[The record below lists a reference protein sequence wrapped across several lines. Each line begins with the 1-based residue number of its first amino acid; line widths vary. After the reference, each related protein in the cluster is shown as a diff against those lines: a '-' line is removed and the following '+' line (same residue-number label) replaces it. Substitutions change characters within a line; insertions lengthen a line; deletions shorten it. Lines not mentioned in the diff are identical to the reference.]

1 MPADGRY
8 AGSALEWKPRMPRL
22 NTALA
27 LTLFLMLLGVM
38 PAMAVGADPQISTEV
53 FVERGDN
60 PTFELQQAPAVVY
73 STDLATPPDA
83 LPQFPLQVLLVAQ
96 LDELGHV
103 SNVMVAR
110 SSGRR
115 EFDRAALDAVDEWR
129 FDPVVIEGV
138 AKHAR
143 VRVRLIF
150 TPETEA
156 PAA

>member
-1 MPADGRY
+1 
-8 AGSALEWKPRMPRL
+8 MPRL

-27 LTLFLMLLGVM
+27 LTLVLMLLGAM
-38 PAMAVGADPQISTEV
+38 PAVAMATDPQVSTEV

-60 PTFELQQAPAVVY
+60 PTFELQHAPAVAY
-73 STDLATPPDA
+73 STALAILPDT